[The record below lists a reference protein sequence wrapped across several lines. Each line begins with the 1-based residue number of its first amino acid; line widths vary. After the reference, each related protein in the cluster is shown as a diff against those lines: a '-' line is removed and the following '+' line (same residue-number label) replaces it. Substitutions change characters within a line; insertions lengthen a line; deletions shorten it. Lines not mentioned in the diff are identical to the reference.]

1 MSQERGNTLPLRE
14 RQSFLEA
21 AEVSGTLS
29 FFGAI
34 CDGKE
39 TAQAEEF
46 LGGRSAFL
54 RAKEKFQP
62 TLRSRPRKILAEWQA
77 YMHIET
83 AAFRELVD
91 AARYADMPEFLEAM
105 RMGGEGDVLLP
116 NGNPAD
122 GAVRLATLHG
132 AKGLEFPVVFL
143 YGINDKL
150 LPLAGGRRNGYGR
163 GTQAFLCGNHAGER
177 RADSHDERGTFS
189 VSLRDCRSET
199 GAVGSKDGIPAAGVF
214 LTD

>member
-1 MSQERGNTLPLRE
+1 MLGKGREEKLHSFGEIAVLARTHRALRTVE
-14 RQSFLEA
+14 QCLRKEGIPCLSASDQSFLEA

-105 RMGGEGDVLLP
+105 RMAEKATFCCQTETLRTEQSGWP
-116 NGNPAD
+116 PSM
-122 GAVRLATLHG
+122 VR
-132 AKGLEFPVVFL
+132 KVWSFP
-143 YGINDKL
+143 
-150 LPLAGGRRNGYGR
+150 
-163 GTQAFLCGNHAGER
+163 LCSSTA
-177 RADSHDERGTFS
+177 
-189 VSLRDCRSET
+189 
-199 GAVGSKDGIPAAGVF
+199 
-214 LTD
+214 